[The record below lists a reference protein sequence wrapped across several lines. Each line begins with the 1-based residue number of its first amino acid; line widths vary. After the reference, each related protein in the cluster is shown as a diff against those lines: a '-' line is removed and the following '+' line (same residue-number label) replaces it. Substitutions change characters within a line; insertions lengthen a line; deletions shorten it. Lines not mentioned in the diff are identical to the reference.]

1 MEQISSIKNIYKH
14 KISKMSEAESFVGH
28 SPLPN
33 YNLFDGDSVEDI
45 DKTIFQNNLLPQTCI
60 SLYKD
65 YLNVIIM
72 YKHLNIYNFPN
83 SLLPLYLFNKLLVFL
98 ETK

>member
-45 DKTIFQNNLLPQTCI
+45 DKTIFQNNLLPQTYSGYSKFIII
-60 SLYKD
+60 SEGNPISRFMIESQYSKSNSYED
-65 YLNVIIM
+65 Y
-72 YKHLNIYNFPN
+72 Y
-83 SLLPLYLFNKLLVFL
+83 KLLKDF
-98 ETK
+98 